1 MENETFASLD
11 EEAGILPRAY
21 FDVFSKV
28 NEMKRNGLDC
38 TIRFSALQIY
48 QEQLLD
54 LLHVARKC
62 SSAKRENFK
71 SCRSLHYVLRC
82 KKYSNI
88 HPLEYK
94 HQRSNTGT
102 SSNHKPEFDNL
113 MTASKHRVKISNT
126 DAMLNIRECKHTGVY
141 VEGLRWQRVENLQ
154 ELLQVTAFIN
164 ERRSTWFV
172 SVYQQNHSN
181 TSRSNTGTRN
191 TMQNRTSS
199 RSHCVIQLS
208 VDTVNGRGV
217 LMIVDLAGSERV
229 GKSMSK
235 GESLKEAIKINQSIS
250 ALGNCVS
257 ALANDRGGA
266 KVHVPYVLVVGEK

>member
-1 MENETFASLD
+1 
-11 EEAGILPRAY
+11 
-21 FDVFSKV
+21 
-28 NEMKRNGLDC
+28 
-38 TIRFSALQIY
+38 
-48 QEQLLD
+48 
-54 LLHVARKC
+54 
-62 SSAKRENFK
+62 
-71 SCRSLHYVLRC
+71 
-82 KKYSNI
+82 
-88 HPLEYK
+88 
-94 HQRSNTGT
+94 
-102 SSNHKPEFDNL
+102 
-113 MTASKHRVKISNT
+113 MTASKHRVKIDQT
-126 DAMLNIRECKHTGVY
+126 RQDAMLSIRECKHTGVY

-164 ERRSTWFV
+164 ERRS
-172 SVYQQNHSN
+172 
-181 TSRSNTGTRN
+181 TRN

>member
-1 MENETFASLD
+1 
-11 EEAGILPRAY
+11 
-21 FDVFSKV
+21 
-28 NEMKRNGLDC
+28 
-38 TIRFSALQIY
+38 
-48 QEQLLD
+48 
-54 LLHVARKC
+54 
-62 SSAKRENFK
+62 
-71 SCRSLHYVLRC
+71 
-82 KKYSNI
+82 
-88 HPLEYK
+88 
-94 HQRSNTGT
+94 
-102 SSNHKPEFDNL
+102 
-113 MTASKHRVKISNT
+113 
-126 DAMLNIRECKHTGVY
+126 MLSIRECKHTGVY

-164 ERRSTWFV
+164 ERRS
-172 SVYQQNHSN
+172 
-181 TSRSNTGTRN
+181 TRN

-257 ALANDRGGA
+257 ALANGA
-266 KVHVPYVLVVGEK
+266 KVHVPYVDCWS